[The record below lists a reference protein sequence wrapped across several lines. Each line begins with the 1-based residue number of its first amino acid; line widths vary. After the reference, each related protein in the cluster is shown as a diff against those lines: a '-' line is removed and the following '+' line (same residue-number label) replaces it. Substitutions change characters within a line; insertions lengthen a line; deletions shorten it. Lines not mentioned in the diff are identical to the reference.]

1 MNAPT
6 DNINDAGPH
15 DAILE
20 PLGSD
25 GPDDVAPDADAD
37 ALARS
42 RGDAADE
49 HTSFTVDRDDP
60 REDDGGDL
68 MPKEEPL

>member
-6 DNINDAGPH
+6 DNINDAGPD

-37 ALARS
+37 ELARS

-49 HTSFTVDRDDP
+49 HAPSRSIETTHARTTA
-60 REDDGGDL
+60 ET
-68 MPKEEPL
+68 